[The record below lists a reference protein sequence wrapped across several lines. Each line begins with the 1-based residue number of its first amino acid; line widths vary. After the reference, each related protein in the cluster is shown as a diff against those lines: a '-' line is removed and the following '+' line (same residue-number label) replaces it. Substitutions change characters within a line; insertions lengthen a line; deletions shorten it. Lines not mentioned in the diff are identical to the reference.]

1 MRRAPMRW
9 SRIRGSPSSRGP
21 ATHRRQSGRRS
32 STASSSTSSPARSLA
47 ADPDPPA
54 PKQYTGPEYRA
65 LVGAPLD
72 PLVHPDPKHPPRL
85 YKLIRRIV
93 RWLVL
98 HLFRIT
104 VAGVENIPDPPYII
118 AANHQA
124 WFDPAFIIPF
134 FPEAPMIYTMA
145 KRETVFNRAWKRR
158 LLPLVG
164 VFPIS
169 PHRGELD
176 EAGLRT
182 VYQILERGGV
192 VLIFPE
198 GRYSRGRALRPL
210 KVGIGHFALQ
220 AGVPISPV
228 AVRGTDVLRPFSR
241 IDVNVGPP
249 VRPDPPAW
257 WTVGQR
263 VAQVVENVQRAISS
277 GLQRRR
283 TRRPER

>member
-1 MRRAPMRW
+1 MPPARRPWLRARAW
-9 SRIRGSPSSRGP
+9 PSSRGRV
-21 ATHRRQSGRRS
+21 THRRPSGQRS
-32 STASSSTSSPARSLA
+32 STASSSSSSI
-47 ADPDPPA
+47 ADPPPP

-65 LVGAPLD
+65 LVAAPLD
-72 PLVHPDPKHPPRL
+72 PLVHPAPTPPPRL
-85 YKLIRRIV
+85 YRMIRRIV

-104 VAGVENIPDPPYII
+104 VAGLENIPSPPYII

-158 LLPLVG
+158 LLPLIG

-198 GRYSRGRALRPL
+198 GRYPRGRRVRPL

-220 AGVPISPV
+220 AGVPICPV
-228 AVRGTDVLRPFSR
+228 AGRGPDVLRPFSR
-241 IDVNVGPP
+241 IDVSVGHSIYPN
-249 VRPDPPAW
+249 PPAW
-257 WTVGQR
+257 WSLGRRVG
-263 VAQVVENVQRAISS
+263 QVVENVQLALMR
-277 GLQRRR
+277 GLRRR
-283 TRRPER
+283 KG